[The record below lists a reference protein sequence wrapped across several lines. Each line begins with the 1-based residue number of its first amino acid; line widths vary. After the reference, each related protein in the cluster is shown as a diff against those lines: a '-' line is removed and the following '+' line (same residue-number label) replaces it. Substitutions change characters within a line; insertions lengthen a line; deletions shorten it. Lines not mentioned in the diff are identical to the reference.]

1 MSGKAAKI
9 TITEKQN
16 TLLQQIIRSATAPQR
31 LVQRARL
38 IVLAFGGMFTGG
50 ADAHHDCD
58 HRRTIQ
64 ERSRSATTVAHRV

>member
-16 TLLQQIIRSATAPQR
+16 TILQQIIRSTTAPQR

-38 IVLAFGGMFTGG
+38 IVLAFGGNG
-50 ADAHHDCD
+50 AISSSIGL
-58 HRRTIQ
+58 RRK
-64 ERSRSATTVAHRV
+64 